1 MKHLCVI
8 FDLDGTLVDS
18 EKLCNQ
24 AFIDLLPFI
33 TDSVENL
40 IRQYRGRKLSSILA
54 DIEMRFGEKLP
65 IDFEATYR
73 HRVDELFEFYLQPIT
88 GVPEMLKTLEYPFC
102 VASSAPM
109 AKIRKALNVT
119 TLSHYFSDRLFSSY
133 DIGSWKPEPGLFL
146 YAASRMGFSPE
157 HCVVIEDSDVG
168 IEAARLAGIY
178 ALKYSHQQEGKEKSN
193 VFSNMELLSKRLD
206 KIYAMKC
213 DRSAYNL

>member
-18 EKLCNQ
+18 ERLCNQ

-33 TDSVENL
+33 NDSVESL
-40 IRQYRGRKLSSILA
+40 IRRYRGKKLALIFA

-73 HRVDELFEFYLQPIT
+73 QRVDELFEFYLQPIT

-102 VASSAPM
+102 VASSAPI

-119 TLSHYFSDRLFSSY
+119 TLSHYFGDRLFSSY
-133 DIGSWKPEPGLFL
+133 DIGSWKPDPGLFL
-146 YAASRMGFSPE
+146 YAANKMGFSLE
-157 HCVVIEDSDVG
+157 YCVVIEDSDVG
-168 IEAARLAGIY
+168 IEAARTAGIH
-178 ALKYSHQQEGKEKSN
+178 ALKYSSEEEAEEKNN
-193 VFSNMELLSKRLD
+193 VFSNMKFLPKLLN
-206 KIYAMKC
+206 KIYVMKC
-213 DRSAYNL
+213 DRS